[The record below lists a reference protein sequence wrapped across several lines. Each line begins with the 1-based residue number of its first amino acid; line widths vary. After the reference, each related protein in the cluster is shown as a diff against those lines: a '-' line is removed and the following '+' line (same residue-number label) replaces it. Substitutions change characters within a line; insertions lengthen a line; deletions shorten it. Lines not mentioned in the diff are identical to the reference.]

1 MLPFCP
7 QKLDVMQSPLMLHG
21 SLNYNTKIMFYD
33 LWCSK
38 VSHMSRDPKNALR
51 FFGFPIETEQKLIKK
66 VDISVNLD
74 MKKVTCFGKVQSFLN
89 H

>member
-1 MLPFCP
+1 M
-7 QKLDVMQSPLMLHG
+7 SHG

-38 VSHMSRDPKNALR
+38 VSHMSRDPKNALI

-74 MKKVTCFGKVQSFLN
+74 IKKVNVLEKFNHSLTTSSFAASFIPSKN
-89 H
+89 DA